1 MNEVAPGSRGIP
13 HFRANRIAVV
23 ASLVVVACVFLA
35 LFGDAWGV
43 LLQRWAGDPDYT
55 HGFLVPLVS
64 GYLLWQRRGLLR
76 GAALSPTWSAV
87 AVGVGCLVLS
97 GVIRAASLILFA
109 RVLDPAAIV
118 PCVFGLILLLGGW
131 GAFRWAWPSALFLI
145 FMLPLPGFVATLLS
159 HPLQRAATIASTFAL
174 QTLGVP
180 AMAEGNVIALRDGQL
195 EIVQACSGLKMMS
208 LFVAVCVAAAF
219 IMRRPLLDRI
229 LVAVSAPLNALAA
242 NVIRI
247 TVTGVLHELNLVGTN
262 MQHDLAGWLM
272 MPAAVLLVWV
282 ELYLLDRILVPQ
294 SDAAPV
300 VVSVVA
306 GPLQGEK
313 RKPTLAGGS
322 ASGGLLAPPAAIA
335 WGWNAVCKITN
346 SRPRVK
352 QPS

>member
-1 MNEVAPGSRGIP
+1 MNEVAITSDGIRRSSSR
-13 HFRANRIAVV
+13 RITVTA
-23 ASLVVVACVFLA
+23 ALVVVAGVFVA
-35 LFGDAWGV
+35 LFWDAWGV

-76 GAALSPTWSAV
+76 GADLSPTWSAI

-97 GVIRAASLILFA
+97 GIIRTASLILFA
-109 RVLDPAAIV
+109 RILDPAAIV

-145 FMLPLPGFVATLLS
+145 FMLPLPGFVSTLLS
-159 HPLQRAATIASTFAL
+159 HPLQRAATIASTFLL
-174 QTLGVP
+174 QTLGVS

-195 EIVQACSGLKMMS
+195 EVVQACSGLKMMS

-229 LVAVSAPLNALAA
+229 LVVVSAPLNALAA
-242 NVIRI
+242 NIIRI

-282 ELYLLDRILVPQ
+282 ELYFLDRILVPQ

-300 VVSVVA
+300 VVSVER
-306 GPLQGEK
+306 PRQQGEK
-313 RKPTLAGGS
+313 RKPTFAGGS
-322 ASGGLLAPPAAIA
+322 A
-335 WGWNAVCKITN
+335 
-346 SRPRVK
+346 
-352 QPS
+352 